1 MKVFCISD
9 NNDTML
15 GMRLCGIEGVV
26 LKERD
31 EILKQL
37 DALIADEE
45 IAIVLLT
52 TRAIEEVADVVSN
65 YKLNLQ
71 RPLLVE
77 IPDRFGSL
85 EIGETIDS
93 YISDAIGIKL

>member
-15 GMRLCGIEGVV
+15 GMRLAGIEGCV
-26 LKERD
+26 LRERK
-31 EILKQL
+31 EILEKL
-37 DALIADEE
+37 DGLINDED
-45 IAIVLLT
+45 IAIVLMT
-52 TRAIEEVADVVSN
+52 TRAINPCADVVAN

-71 RPLLVE
+71 RPLIVE
-77 IPDRFGSL
+77 IPDRFGSA